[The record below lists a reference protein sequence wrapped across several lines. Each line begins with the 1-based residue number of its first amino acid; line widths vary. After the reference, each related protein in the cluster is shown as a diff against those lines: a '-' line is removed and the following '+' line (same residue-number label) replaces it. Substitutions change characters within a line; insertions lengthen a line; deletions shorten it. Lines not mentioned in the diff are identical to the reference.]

1 VILHEHEQQVEGAR
15 AELGWPPL
23 DREQA
28 FSRVEI
34 KTADAYPGSRVGR

>member
-1 VILHEHEQQVEGAR
+1 VILYQHQQQIEGAR
-15 AELGWPPL
+15 AELGWPSL

-34 KTADAYPGSRVGR
+34 EAADAYPVCRL